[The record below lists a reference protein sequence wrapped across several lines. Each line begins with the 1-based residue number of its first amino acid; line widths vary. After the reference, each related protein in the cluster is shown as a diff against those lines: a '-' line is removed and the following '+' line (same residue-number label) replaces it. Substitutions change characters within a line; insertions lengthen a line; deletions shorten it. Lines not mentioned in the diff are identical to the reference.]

1 MIYINGKWT
10 KGNGSSF
17 NSICPIDN
25 ESIWNGNYASNS
37 QVLKAINS
45 AYDAFP
51 DWNKRG
57 LNSRLKI
64 IKRFYSLLEI
74 NKDKIKDL
82 IRLETGK
89 ESLDSLSEVNA

>member
-10 KGNGSSF
+10 EGNGSSF

-45 AYDAFP
+45 AYD
-51 DWNKRG
+51 
-57 LNSRLKI
+57 L
-64 IKRFYSLLEI
+64 SLI
-74 NKDKIKDL
+74 HI
-82 IRLETGK
+82 
-89 ESLDSLSEVNA
+89 